1 MDGAPDGHGPNGAVD
16 AQAAQQRISISTS
29 ASGRSRCAGPPTG
42 VSVSAG
48 AGSEAGPLSGRPA
61 P

>member
-16 AQAAQQRISISTS
+16 AQAAPAADLHLHVSQREV
-29 ASGRSRCAGPPTG
+29 AVRRPPTG